1 MESRKSTNYK
11 IKTNLQTLCRLN
23 NLRISEL
30 LELLE
35 LPKNYHSVMGVVRIC
50 EYFNVKLEDLLFKK
64 L

>member
-1 MESRKSTNYK
+1 MESGKSTNYK
-11 IKTNLQTLCRLN
+11 IKINLQTLCRLN
-23 NLRISEL
+23 NLKISKL

-35 LPKNYHSVMGVVRIC
+35 LPRNYRSVMGVVRIC